1 MSPHPLRR
9 AAPLLILLLVTA
21 LTFAR
26 LCAVEF
32 SWDDEALVRDN
43 QWTGSLSQIPELF
56 RRDLWSTTRLS
67 SLQSGYYRPL
77 FLVSL
82 AVDRALFG
90 LSSAGAHAVSL
101 GWHLAAVAALAALLS
116 RLLSAERALLGAAIF
131 ALHPAQTEVLALVA
145 ARNDSMAAALTLSA
159 LALLVAPEVS
169 RGRAL
174 LAGLLCLAAMLCK
187 ESGVLAPIM
196 LLALDLGRWG
206 RPGRASRYAPLA
218 LALVAALSMRA
229 WAGVGSGLS
238 LDQTGLRTLL
248 SSLLPTLATYA
259 SVLVWPW
266 PLTPARHIHYL
277 PPLHQTLPALLALCA
292 LLALGLRGRERRGL
306 ALAGLASALLAFA
319 PTLAATLD
327 KGLLGERYLYLPL
340 AGLGLFVAAAVPAPR
355 RWMAAALAVPA
366 IAVIQLRIP
375 DWHDS
380 RAVWQ
385 AAHHSAPSPFT
396 AAGLG
401 WYLHRDGELDGA
413 IPLLVEA
420 LEGEP
425 PYLDACALVVLAHLE
440 AKRAAEGAKIG
451 LWALRERGCDPA
463 GDISDH
469 TALALAGAGRWEEAV
484 KIARDRPGGPSGTGV
499 VVIAA
504 AWARAG
510 RLDAIPELSPRVP
523 GPPSLAT
530 RVAKLLSLAG
540 EPAAA
545 AAVTALE
552 KSP

>member
-9 AAPLLILLLVTA
+9 TAPLLILLLVTA

-26 LCAVEF
+26 LCSVEF

-43 QWTGSLSQIPELF
+43 QWTGSLGQLGALF
-56 RRDLWSTTRLS
+56 ERDLWSTTRLS
-67 SLQSGYYRPL
+67 GLQSGYYRPL

-101 GWHLAAVAALAALLS
+101 AWHLAAVAALYALLT
-116 RLLSAERALLGAAIF
+116 RLLSPERALLGAVIF

-145 ARNDSMAAALTLSA
+145 ARNDSMAAALTLTALTLLLEREASA
-159 LALLVAPEVS
+159 ARRV
-169 RGRAL
+169 G
-174 LAGLLCLAAMLCK
+174 AGLLCFAALLCK

-206 RPGRASRYAPLA
+206 RPGPARRYAPLV
-218 LALVAALSMRA
+218 LALLAYLGLRA
-229 WAGVGSGLS
+229 SVGVGSAIALERDGLH
-238 LDQTGLRTLL
+238 TLL
-248 SSLLPTLATYA
+248 SGLMATLATYA

-266 PLTPARHIHYL
+266 PLTPARHLYYL
-277 PPLHQTLPALLALCA
+277 PPLHQTLPGMLALIA
-292 LLALGLRGRERRGL
+292 LIALGLRGADRRGL
-306 ALAGLASALLAFA
+306 ALAGLASAALAFA

-340 AGLGLFVAAAVPAPR
+340 AGLGLFVAAALPSPR
-355 RWMAAALAVPA
+355 VWLAAVLALPA
-366 IAVIQLRIP
+366 IVLIQLRIP
-375 DWHDS
+375 EWHDS
-380 RAVWQ
+380 RTVWE
-385 AAHHSAPSPFT
+385 AAHRTGPNPFT

-401 WYLHRDGELDGA
+401 WYLHRDGELDRA

-420 LEGEP
+420 LQGDP
-425 PYLDACALVVLAHLE
+425 PYRDACELVVLAHLE
-440 AKRAAEGAKIG
+440 AKRAPEAAKVG
-451 LWALRERGCDPA
+451 LWAMGERGCPA
-463 GDISDH
+463 EGEISNQ
-469 TALALAGAGRWEEAV
+469 TALALAGVGRWDEAV
-484 KIARDRPGGPSGTGV
+484 KLARDRPGGPAGTGV

-510 RLDAIPELSPRVP
+510 KLDAVTALAPRVP
-523 GPPSLAT
+523 GPPSFES
-530 RVAKLLSLAG
+530 RVAKLLRLSG

-545 AAVTALE
+545 AAVAALE